1 MEQSASRTSE
11 SPEPGHDPGSP
22 SAEGLPT
29 TGATTE
35 ATADTAPEYPSRR
48 VVRRIMVGLILAML
62 TSMLTNSIIG
72 TALPTIMG
80 ELGGQDRLAWVATAA
95 LLTMTASTPVWGKL
109 SDIWGRK
116 LLFQI
121 ALGIFIVA
129 SLAAGFAQDINWLIA
144 ARALQGLGVG
154 GLATLP
160 NIILG
165 DVVSP
170 RERGRYSGL
179 IGMVFGVSTVLGP
192 LVGGFL
198 VDSPLGWRW
207 CFLITVPLA
216 VVAFCVIQLMF
227 RMPFTPRRK
236 PSVDWLGA
244 GLIFSAAST
253 VIVLLSLGGTE
264 IPWNSPIAYG
274 MGAGAVLLT
283 VSAILIERRAK
294 EPIIPTRLFRDRTFV
309 LASAGSVSVGMMMF
323 GLIIY
328 MPQYLQMVHG
338 MSPTVSGLM
347 TLPLVGSFLLTSIGS
362 GFAISGTGRWKAYP
376 VVGMVLCVLGFTVL
390 SLAQVDPGLTTVI
403 AGQMLVGLGFGLNM
417 QILLLATQSA
427 LPVRD
432 MASGTAS
439 VTFFRN
445 LGGAMGVAAF
455 GAVMVSRL
463 NAELDAA
470 AARAQ
475 EAVAADALNGTESGA
490 EELSIGLEEA
500 AESAQG
506 SPELVHSL
514 PEPVREVVVGAFDHA
529 MQGVF
534 VAGIPIAAAGL
545 IAVSFMKGVPLR
557 GGDTKSPPAADQ
569 RDEAAGEAAK
579 AAKARRSP
587 GAGRKRKGRKA
598 RRGWS
603 AKPGSTAQR

>member
-1 MEQSASRTSE
+1 MEQSLRGKSASR
-11 SPEPGHDPGSP
+11 EPVANVRPPTDR
-22 SAEGLPT
+22 PT
-29 TGATTE
+29 TPATE
-35 ATADTAPEYPSRR
+35 PVPDYPPRP
-48 VVRRIMVGLILAML
+48 VVRRIMVGLVLAML

-109 SDIWGRK
+109 SDLWGRK
-116 LLFQI
+116 LLFQV

-216 VVAFCVIQLMF
+216 VVAFTVIQFMF
-227 RMPFTPRRK
+227 RMPFAPRRK
-236 PSVDWLGA
+236 APVDWWGA
-244 GLIFSAAST
+244 SLIFSAAST
-253 VIVLLSLGGTE
+253 VIVLLSLGGTQ
-264 IPWNSPIAYG
+264 IPWNSPAAYAMGIAS
-274 MGAGAVLLT
+274 VLLT
-283 VSAILIERRAK
+283 VLAVVVERRAA

-309 LASAGSVSVGMMMF
+309 LASAGSVTVGMMMF

-347 TLPLVGSFLLTSIGS
+347 TLPLVGSFLVTSIGS
-362 GFAISGTGRWKAYP
+362 GYAISGSGRWKVYP
-376 VVGMVLCVLGFTVL
+376 VVGMVLCVIGFTVL
-390 SLAQVDPGLTTVI
+390 SMAQIDPGLTTVI
-403 AGQMLVGLGFGLNM
+403 VGQILVGLGFGLNM
-417 QILLLATQSA
+417 QILLLATQSS
-427 LPVRD
+427 LPLRD

-455 GAVMVSRL
+455 GAVMVGRL
-463 NAELDAA
+463 NTELAA
-470 AARAQ
+470 ASTAAR
-475 EAVAADALNGTESGA
+475 EALATDTATGVDTGA
-490 EELSIGLEEA
+490 EELSIGLEQA

-514 PEPVREVVVGAFDHA
+514 PGPVRDVVVGAFDHA
-529 MQGVF
+529 MLGVF
-534 VAGIPIAAAGL
+534 VAGIPIAVIGL
-545 IAVSFMKGVPLR
+545 VAVSFMKGVPLR
-557 GGDTKSPPAADQ
+557 GGGPA
-569 RDEAAGEAAK
+569 RDDD
-579 AAKARRSP
+579 
-587 GAGRKRKGRKA
+587 
-598 RRGWS
+598 
-603 AKPGSTAQR
+603 

>member
-1 MEQSASRTSE
+1 VEQSLRGGAGAGDTPPGVEPRAVARTRTRDDPLTETPLTDAPPGDVPAGDAPGEASAADV
-11 SPEPGHDPGSP
+11 PAA
-22 SAEGLPT
+22 SA
-29 TGATTE
+29 
-35 ATADTAPEYPSRR
+35 ADEAPELPSRR
-48 VVRRIMVGLILAML
+48 VVRRIMVGLVLAML
-62 TSMLTNSIIG
+62 TSMLTNSIVG

-116 LLFQI
+116 LLFQL

-129 SLAAGFAQDINWLIA
+129 SVAAGLAQDINWLIA

-165 DVVSP
+165 DVVPP

-216 VVAFCVIQLMF
+216 LFAFVVIQFMF
-227 RMPFTPRRK
+227 TMPFVPRRDA
-236 PSVDWLGA
+236 PVDWLGA

-253 VIVLLSLGGTE
+253 VIVLLSLGGTQF
-264 IPWNSPIAYG
+264 PWNSPLSYAL
-274 MGAGAVLLT
+274 GAAAV
-283 VSAILIERRAK
+283 VVERRAR
-294 EPIIPTRLFRDRTFV
+294 EPIIPARLFGDRTFV
-309 LASAGSVSVGMMMF
+309 LSSLGSACVGMMMF

-338 MSPTVSGLM
+338 MTPTVSGLM
-347 TLPLVGSFLLTSIGS
+347 TLPLVASFLLTSIGS
-362 GFAISGTGRWKAYP
+362 GYAVGGSGRWKAYP
-376 VVGMVLCVLGFTVL
+376 VAGMALCLFGFTAL
-390 SLAQVDPGLTTVI
+390 SLAYLDTGLTTVI
-403 AGQMLVGLGFGLNM
+403 AGQMMVGLGLGLCM

-427 LPVRD
+427 LPLSD
-432 MASGTAS
+432 MATGTAS
-439 VTFFRN
+439 VVFFRN
-445 LGGAMGVAAF
+445 LGGATGVAAF
-455 GAVMVSRL
+455 GAVMVGRL
-463 NAELDAA
+463 NGELARASAD
-470 AARAQ
+470 ARAQ
-475 EAVAADALNGTESGA
+475 VAADAAAGTDSGA
-490 EELSIGLEEA
+490 RELSVGLSEA
-500 AESAQG
+500 AEAAQG

-514 PEPVREVVVGAFDHA
+514 PDPVRDVVVGAFDHA

-534 VAGIPIAAAGL
+534 LAGIPIAVIGL
-545 IAVSFMKGVPLR
+545 VTVVFMRGVPLS
-557 GGDTKSPPAADQ
+557 GGS
-569 RDEAAGEAAK
+569 AAK
-579 AAKARRSP
+579 R
-587 GAGRKRKGRKA
+587 
-598 RRGWS
+598 
-603 AKPGSTAQR
+603 

>member
-1 MEQSASRTSE
+1 MRGGAGTGDTPPGVEPRAVARTRTSDDPPTE
-11 SPEPGHDPGSP
+11 TTLTEAPNGSAPAGDAPEASSAAGSP
-22 SAEGLPT
+22 AGSA
-29 TGATTE
+29 
-35 ATADTAPEYPSRR
+35 ADGAPELPPRR
-48 VVRRIMVGLILAML
+48 VVRRIMVGLVLAML
-62 TSMLTNSIIG
+62 TSMLTNSIVG

-109 SDIWGRK
+109 SDVWGRK
-116 LLFQI
+116 LLFQL

-129 SLAAGFAQDINWLIA
+129 SVAAGLAQDINWLIA

-165 DVVSP
+165 DVVPP

-216 VVAFCVIQLMF
+216 LFAFVVIQFMF
-227 RMPFTPRRK
+227 TMPFVPRRDA
-236 PSVDWLGA
+236 PVDWLGA

-253 VIVLLSLGGTE
+253 VIVLLSLGGTQF
-264 IPWNSPIAYG
+264 PWNSPLSYAL
-274 MGAGAVLLT
+274 GAGALLLT
-283 VSAILIERRAK
+283 AAAVVVERRAR
-294 EPIIPTRLFRDRTFV
+294 EPIIPARLFGDRTFV
-309 LASAGSVSVGMMMF
+309 LSSLGSACVGMMMF

-338 MSPTVSGLM
+338 MTPTVSGLM
-347 TLPLVGSFLLTSIGS
+347 TLPLVASFLLTSIGS
-362 GFAISGTGRWKAYP
+362 GYAVGGSGRWKAYP
-376 VVGMVLCVLGFTVL
+376 VTGMALCLFGFAAL
-390 SLAQVDPGLTTVI
+390 SLAYLDTGLTTVV
-403 AGQMLVGLGFGLNM
+403 AGQAMVGLGLGLCM

-427 LPVRD
+427 LPLAD
-432 MASGTAS
+432 MATGTAS
-439 VTFFRN
+439 VVFFRN
-445 LGGAMGVAAF
+445 LGGATGVAAF
-455 GAVMVSRL
+455 GAVMVGRL
-463 NAELDAA
+463 NGELAQASAD
-470 AARAQ
+470 ARAQ
-475 EAVAADALNGTESGA
+475 VAADAAAGTDSGA
-490 EELSIGLEEA
+490 RELSVGLSEA
-500 AESAQG
+500 AEAAQG

-534 VAGIPIAAAGL
+534 LAGIPIAVIGL
-545 IAVSFMKGVPLR
+545 VTVVFMRGVPLS
-557 GGDTKSPPAADQ
+557 GGS
-569 RDEAAGEAAK
+569 AAK
-579 AAKARRSP
+579 R
-587 GAGRKRKGRKA
+587 
-598 RRGWS
+598 
-603 AKPGSTAQR
+603 

>member
-1 MEQSASRTSE
+1 MEQSLRGKSKPKGPAPGTRTPAVDDLATNPPST
-11 SPEPGHDPGSP
+11 PE
-22 SAEGLPT
+22 T
-29 TGATTE
+29 TS
-35 ATADTAPEYPSRR
+35 YPSRK
-48 VVRRIMVGLILAML
+48 VVRRIMVGLVLAML

-121 ALGIFIVA
+121 ALGVFIVA
-129 SLAAGFAQDINWLIA
+129 SLAAGFAQNINWLIA

-216 VVAFCVIQLMF
+216 VVAFAVIQFMF

-236 PSVDWLGA
+236 APVDWLGA
-244 GLIFSAAST
+244 ALIFSAAST
-253 VIVLLSLGGTE
+253 AIVLLSLGGTQ
-264 IPWNSPIAYG
+264 IPWNSPAAYA
-274 MGAGAVLLT
+274 MGIGTVLLT
-283 VSAILIERRAK
+283 VAAILVERRAA
-294 EPIIPTRLFRDRTFV
+294 EPIIPTRLFRNRTFV
-309 LASAGSVSVGMMMF
+309 LASAGSVTVGMMMF

-347 TLPLVGSFLLTSIGS
+347 TLPLVGCFLVTSIGS
-362 GFAISGTGRWKAYP
+362 GFAISGSGRWKAYP

-390 SLAQVDPGLTTVI
+390 TMAQYDPGLTTVVV
-403 AGQMLVGLGFGLNM
+403 GQMLVGLGFGLNM
-417 QILLLATQSA
+417 QILLLATQSS
-427 LPVRD
+427 LPVED

-455 GAVMVSRL
+455 GAVMVGRL
-463 NAELDAA
+463 NNALADAMT
-470 AARAQ
+470 AARAEL
-475 EAVAADALNGTESGA
+475 EADVAAGTDSGA
-490 EELSIGLEEA
+490 DELTVGLEQA

-514 PEPVREVVVGAFDHA
+514 PDPIREVVVHAFDHA

-534 VAGIPIAAAGL
+534 VAGVPIAACGL
-545 IAVSFMKGVPLR
+545 IAVTFMKGVPLR
-557 GGDTKSPPAADQ
+557 GGGPARA
-569 RDEAAGEAAK
+569 EK
-579 AAKARRSP
+579 
-587 GAGRKRKGRKA
+587 
-598 RRGWS
+598 
-603 AKPGSTAQR
+603 

>member
-1 MEQSASRTSE
+1 MKQSVRGTSTARNS
-11 SPEPGHDPGSP
+11 SPGAGSP
-22 SAEGLPT
+22 AVEDHPTPAAPAEP
-29 TGATTE
+29 
-35 ATADTAPEYPSRR
+35 APEYPSRR
-48 VVRRIMVGLILAML
+48 VVRRIMVGLVLAML

-121 ALGIFIVA
+121 ALAIFIVA

-170 RERGRYSGL
+170 RQRGR
-179 IGMVFGVSTVLGP
+179 FGVSTVLGP

-216 VVAFCVIQLMF
+216 VVAFCVIQFMF
-227 RMPFTPRRK
+227 KMPFTPRHK

-253 VIVLLSLGGTE
+253 VIVLLSLGGTQ
-264 IPWNSPIAYG
+264 IPWNSPAAYA
-274 MGAGAVLLT
+274 MGAASVLLT
-283 VSAILIERRAK
+283 VAAVLVERRAK

-309 LASAGSVSVGMMMF
+309 LASAGSVTVGMMMF

-328 MPQYLQMVHG
+328 MPQYLQFVHG

-347 TLPLVGSFLLTSIGS
+347 TLPLVASFLVTSIGS
-362 GFAISGTGRWKAYP
+362 GFAISGSGRWKSYP
-376 VVGMVLCVLGFTVL
+376 VVGMVLCVVGFTVL

-403 AGQMLVGLGFGLNM
+403 VGQMLVGLGFGLNM

-427 LPVRD
+427 LPVKD
-432 MASGTAS
+432 MAAGTAS

-445 LGGAMGVAAF
+445 LGGAMGVSAF

-463 NAELDAA
+463 NAEIAA
-470 AARAQ
+470 AATAAQ
-475 EAVAADALNGTESGA
+475 QALTAQTTAGPDGTGSGA
-490 EELSIGLEEA
+490 EELSVGLEKA

-506 SPELVHSL
+506 SPELVRSL

-534 VAGIPIAAAGL
+534 VAGIPIAVLGL
-545 IAVSFMKGVPLR
+545 VAVSFMKGVPLR
-557 GGDTKSPPAADQ
+557 GGGPGKKNAKAE
-569 RDEAAGEAAK
+569 RAAGPEGSEAPAE
-579 AAKARRSP
+579 
-587 GAGRKRKGRKA
+587 
-598 RRGWS
+598 
-603 AKPGSTAQR
+603 PGSGSAAQR

>member
-1 MEQSASRTSE
+1 MEQSLRGKSKPKGSAPGTRTPAVDDLATNPPST
-11 SPEPGHDPGSP
+11 PE
-22 SAEGLPT
+22 T
-29 TGATTE
+29 TS
-35 ATADTAPEYPSRR
+35 YPSRK
-48 VVRRIMVGLILAML
+48 VVRRIMVGLVLAML

-121 ALGIFIVA
+121 ALGVFIVA
-129 SLAAGFAQDINWLIA
+129 SLAAGFAQNINWLIA

-216 VVAFCVIQLMF
+216 VVAFAVIQFMF

-236 PSVDWLGA
+236 APVDWLGA
-244 GLIFSAAST
+244 ALIFSAAST
-253 VIVLLSLGGTE
+253 AIVLLSLGGTQ
-264 IPWNSPIAYG
+264 IPWNSPAAYA
-274 MGAGAVLLT
+274 MGIGTVLLT
-283 VSAILIERRAK
+283 VAAILVERRAA
-294 EPIIPTRLFRDRTFV
+294 EPIIPTRLFRNRTFV
-309 LASAGSVSVGMMMF
+309 LASAGSVTVGMMMF

-347 TLPLVGSFLLTSIGS
+347 TLPLVGCFLVTSIGS
-362 GFAISGTGRWKAYP
+362 GFAISGSGRWKAYP

-390 SLAQVDPGLTTVI
+390 TMAQYDPGLTTVVV
-403 AGQMLVGLGFGLNM
+403 GQMLVGLGFGLNM
-417 QILLLATQSA
+417 QILLLATQSS
-427 LPVRD
+427 LPVED

-455 GAVMVSRL
+455 GAVMVGRL
-463 NAELDAA
+463 NNALADAMT
-470 AARAQ
+470 AARAEL
-475 EAVAADALNGTESGA
+475 EADVAAGTDSGA
-490 EELSIGLEEA
+490 DELTVGLEQA

-514 PEPVREVVVGAFDHA
+514 PDPIREVVVHAFDHA

-534 VAGIPIAAAGL
+534 VAGVPIAACGL
-545 IAVSFMKGVPLR
+545 IAVTFMKGVPLR
-557 GGDTKSPPAADQ
+557 GGGPARA
-569 RDEAAGEAAK
+569 EK
-579 AAKARRSP
+579 
-587 GAGRKRKGRKA
+587 
-598 RRGWS
+598 
-603 AKPGSTAQR
+603 

>member
-1 MEQSASRTSE
+1 MEQSLRGKSE
-11 SPEPGHDPGSP
+11 TREPVPKTKP
-22 SAEGLPT
+22 SADPAATPT
-29 TGATTE
+29 TGPTP
-35 ATADTAPEYPSRR
+35 DYPPRP
-48 VVRRIMVGLILAML
+48 VVRRIMVGLVLAML

-109 SDIWGRK
+109 SDLWGRK

-121 ALGIFIVA
+121 ALGVFIVA

-216 VVAFCVIQLMF
+216 VVAFIVVQFMF
-227 RMPFTPRRK
+227 RMPFAPRRK
-236 PSVDWLGA
+236 APVDWLGA
-244 GLIFSAAST
+244 SLIFSAAST
-253 VIVLLSLGGTE
+253 MIVLLSLGGTQ
-264 IPWNSPIAYG
+264 IPWNSPIAYV
-274 MGAGAVLLT
+274 MGVGAVLLIVT
-283 VSAILIERRAK
+283 AILVERRAT

-309 LASAGSVSVGMMMF
+309 LASAGSVTVGMMMF

-328 MPQYLQMVHG
+328 MPQYLQFVHG

-347 TLPLVGSFLLTSIGS
+347 TLPLVGSFLTTSIGS
-362 GFAISGTGRWKAYP
+362 GYAISGTGRWKAYP
-376 VVGMVLCVLGFTVL
+376 VVGMALCVLGFTML
-390 SLAQVDPGLTTVI
+390 SLAQVDPGLTTIVV
-403 AGQMLVGLGFGLNM
+403 GQMLVGLGFGLNM

-427 LPVRD
+427 LPLRD
-432 MASGTAS
+432 MASGTAT

-455 GAVMVSRL
+455 GAVMAGRL
-463 NAELDAA
+463 NSELAIA
-470 AARAQ
+470 SIAAREAMDTDRAQ
-475 EAVAADALNGTESGA
+475 GVDSGA
-490 EELSIGLEEA
+490 EELSIGLEQA

-514 PEPVREVVVGAFDHA
+514 PEPVREVIVGAFDHA

-534 VAGIPIAAAGL
+534 VAGIPIAVLGL
-545 IAVSFMKGVPLR
+545 ISVSFMKGVPLR
-557 GGDTKSPPAADQ
+557 GGGPK
-569 RDEAAGEAAK
+569 
-579 AAKARRSP
+579 RRE
-587 GAGRKRKGRKA
+587 R
-598 RRGWS
+598 
-603 AKPGSTAQR
+603 

>member
-1 MEQSASRTSE
+1 MKQSVRGTSTARGSSPGAASPAVGDHPAPAT
-11 SPEPGHDPGSP
+11 PADP
-22 SAEGLPT
+22 
-29 TGATTE
+29 
-35 ATADTAPEYPSRR
+35 APEYPSRR
-48 VVRRIMVGLILAML
+48 IVRRIVVGLVLAML

-121 ALGIFIVA
+121 ALAIFIVA
-129 SLAAGFAQDINWLIA
+129 SLAAGFAQDIHWLIA

-170 RERGRYSGL
+170 RQRGRYSGL

-216 VVAFCVIQLMF
+216 VVAFCVIQFMF
-227 RMPFTPRRK
+227 KMPFTPRHK

-253 VIVLLSLGGTE
+253 VIVLLSLGGTQ
-264 IPWNSPIAYG
+264 IPWNSPAAYA
-274 MGAGAVLLT
+274 MGAASVLLT
-283 VSAILIERRAK
+283 VAAVLVERRAK

-309 LASAGSVSVGMMMF
+309 LASAGSVTVGMMMF

-347 TLPLVGSFLLTSIGS
+347 TLPLVASFLLTSIGS

-376 VVGMVLCVLGFTVL
+376 VVGMVLCVVGFTVL
-390 SLAQVDPGLTTVI
+390 SLAHADPGLTAVV
-403 AGQMLVGLGFGLNM
+403 AGQVLVGLGFGLNM
-417 QILLLATQSA
+417 QILLLATQSS
-427 LPVRD
+427 LPARD
-432 MASGTAS
+432 MAAGTAS

-463 NAELDAA
+463 NAEIAA
-470 AARAQ
+470 AAAAAQ
-475 EAVAADALNGTESGA
+475 EALAARAPSGPDGADPGA
-490 EELSIGLEEA
+490 EELSTGLAEA

-534 VAGIPIAAAGL
+534 VAGIPIAVLGL
-545 IAVSFMKGVPLR
+545 VAVSFMKGVPLR
-557 GGDTKSPPAADQ
+557 GGPGKKNEESDRAEGPAGTA
-569 RDEAAGEAAK
+569 
-579 AAKARRSP
+579 
-587 GAGRKRKGRKA
+587 
-598 RRGWS
+598 
-603 AKPGSTAQR
+603 AQR

>member
-1 MEQSASRTSE
+1 MEQSVRGTSTERDPSPGPGSDPSASR
-11 SPEPGHDPGSP
+11 PAQDPP
-22 SAEGLPT
+22 PAAVPV
-29 TGATTE
+29 E
-35 ATADTAPEYPSRR
+35 AAPEYPPRP
-48 VVRRIMVGLILAML
+48 VVRRIMVGLVLAML

-129 SLAAGFAQDINWLIA
+129 SLAAGFAQDINWLIT

-216 VVAFCVIQLMF
+216 VVAFGVIQFMF
-227 RMPFTPRRK
+227 RMPFVPRHK
-236 PSVDWLGA
+236 PTVDWLGA

-253 VIVLLSLGGTE
+253 VIVLLSLGGTQ
-264 IPWNSPIAYG
+264 IPWNSPAVYA
-274 MGAGAVLLT
+274 MGAASVLLT
-283 VSAILIERRAK
+283 VTAVLVERRAK

-309 LASAGSVSVGMMMF
+309 LASAGSVTVGMMMF

-347 TLPLVGSFLLTSIGS
+347 TLPLVASFLLTSIGS
-362 GFAISGTGRWKAYP
+362 GFAISGTGRWKAYT
-376 VVGMVLCVLGFTVL
+376 VVGMVLCVIGFTVL
-390 SLAQVDPGLTTVI
+390 SMTRVDPGLTTVVV
-403 AGQMLVGLGFGLNM
+403 GQMLVGLGFGLNM
-417 QILLLATQSA
+417 QILLLATQSS

-463 NAELDAA
+463 NAELASAA
-470 AARAQ
+470 AAAQ
-475 EAVAADALNGTESGA
+475 EAVALDTENGTDSGA
-490 EELSIGLEEA
+490 EALSIGLEEA
-500 AESAQG
+500 AQSAQG

-514 PEPVREVVVGAFDHA
+514 PGPVREVVVGAFDHA

-534 VAGIPIAAAGL
+534 VAGVPIAVLGL
-545 IAVSFMKGVPLR
+545 VAVSFMKGVPLR
-557 GGDTKSPPAADQ
+557 GGGPK
-569 RDEAAGEAAK
+569 K
-579 AAKARRSP
+579 
-587 GAGRKRKGRKA
+587 GAGAA
-598 RRGWS
+598 RPGTAAENGS
-603 AKPGSTAQR
+603 AAHR

>member
-1 MEQSASRTSE
+1 
-11 SPEPGHDPGSP
+11 
-22 SAEGLPT
+22 
-29 TGATTE
+29 
-35 ATADTAPEYPSRR
+35 
-48 VVRRIMVGLILAML
+48 MVGLVLAML

-121 ALGIFIVA
+121 ALAIFIVA

-170 RERGRYSGL
+170 RQRGRYSGL

-216 VVAFCVIQLMF
+216 VVAFCVIQFMF
-227 RMPFTPRRK
+227 KMPFTPRHE

-253 VIVLLSLGGTE
+253 VIVLLSLGGTQ
-264 IPWNSPIAYG
+264 IPWNSPAAYA
-274 MGAGAVLLT
+274 MGSASVLLT
-283 VSAILIERRAK
+283 VAAVRVERRAK

-309 LASAGSVSVGMMMF
+309 LASAGSVTVGMMMF

-328 MPQYLQMVHG
+328 MPQYLQFVHS
-338 MSPTVSGLM
+338 MSPTISGLM
-347 TLPLVGSFLLTSIGS
+347 TLPLVASFLVTSIGS
-362 GFAISGTGRWKAYP
+362 GFAISGSGRWKAYP
-376 VVGMVLCVLGFTVL
+376 VIGMVLCVVGFTVL
-390 SLAQVDPGLTTVI
+390 SLAQVDPGLTTVVV
-403 AGQMLVGLGFGLNM
+403 GQVLVGLGFGLNM

-427 LPVRD
+427 LPVKD
-432 MASGTAS
+432 MAAGTAS

-463 NAELDAA
+463 NAEIAA
-470 AARAQ
+470 AAAAAQ
-475 EAVAADALNGTESGA
+475 EALTAQATAGPDGADPGA
-490 EELSIGLEEA
+490 EELSVGLEKA

-506 SPELVHSL
+506 SPELVRSL

-534 VAGIPIAAAGL
+534 VAGIPIAVLGL
-545 IAVSFMKGVPLR
+545 VAVSFMKGVPLR
-557 GGDTKSPPAADQ
+557 GGGPGKKN
-569 RDEAAGEAAK
+569 AK
-579 AAKARRSP
+579 AERAEGPAGTEASAES
-587 GAGRKRKGRKA
+587 GAA
-598 RRGWS
+598 
-603 AKPGSTAQR
+603 AQR

>member
-1 MEQSASRTSE
+1 MEQSLRGGAGTGDTPPGVEPRAVARTRTSD
-11 SPEPGHDPGSP
+11 DP
-22 SAEGLPT
+22 PT
-29 TGATTE
+29 ETTLTE
-35 ATADTAPEYPSRR
+35 APNGSAPAGDAPEASSAADAPAGSAADEAPELPSRR
-48 VVRRIMVGLILAML
+48 VVRRIMVGLVLAML
-62 TSMLTNSIIG
+62 TSMLTNSIVG

-109 SDIWGRK
+109 SDVWGRK
-116 LLFQI
+116 LLFQL

-129 SLAAGFAQDINWLIA
+129 SVAAGLAQDINWLIA

-165 DVVSP
+165 DVVPP

-216 VVAFCVIQLMF
+216 LFAFVVIQFMF
-227 RMPFTPRRK
+227 TMPFVPRRDA
-236 PSVDWLGA
+236 PVDWLGA

-253 VIVLLSLGGTE
+253 VIVLLSLGGTQF
-264 IPWNSPIAYG
+264 PWNSPLSYAL
-274 MGAGAVLLT
+274 GAGALLLT
-283 VSAILIERRAK
+283 AAAVVVERRAR
-294 EPIIPTRLFRDRTFV
+294 EPIIPARLFGDRTFV
-309 LASAGSVSVGMMMF
+309 LSSLGSACVGMMMF

-338 MSPTVSGLM
+338 MTPTVSGLM
-347 TLPLVGSFLLTSIGS
+347 TLPLVASFLLTSIGS
-362 GFAISGTGRWKAYP
+362 GYAVGGSGRWKAYP
-376 VVGMVLCVLGFTVL
+376 VTGMALCLFGFAAL
-390 SLAQVDPGLTTVI
+390 SLAYLDTGLTTVV
-403 AGQMLVGLGFGLNM
+403 AGQAMVGLGLGLCM

-427 LPVRD
+427 LPLAD
-432 MASGTAS
+432 MATGTAS
-439 VTFFRN
+439 VVFFRN
-445 LGGAMGVAAF
+445 LGGATGVAAF
-455 GAVMVSRL
+455 GAVMVGRL
-463 NAELDAA
+463 NGELAQASAD
-470 AARAQ
+470 ARAQ
-475 EAVAADALNGTESGA
+475 VAADAAAGTDSGA
-490 EELSIGLEEA
+490 RELSVGLSEA
-500 AESAQG
+500 AEAAQG

-534 VAGIPIAAAGL
+534 LAGIPIAVIGL
-545 IAVSFMKGVPLR
+545 VTVVFMRGVPLS
-557 GGDTKSPPAADQ
+557 GGS
-569 RDEAAGEAAK
+569 AAK
-579 AAKARRSP
+579 R
-587 GAGRKRKGRKA
+587 
-598 RRGWS
+598 
-603 AKPGSTAQR
+603 

>member
-1 MEQSASRTSE
+1 MKQSVHGTSTARSC
-11 SPEPGHDPGSP
+11 SPGPGSP
-22 SAEGLPT
+22 AVEDRPAPAEP
-29 TGATTE
+29 
-35 ATADTAPEYPSRR
+35 APEYPSRR
-48 VVRRIMVGLILAML
+48 VVRRIMVGLVLAML

-121 ALGIFIVA
+121 ALAIFIVA

-170 RERGRYSGL
+170 RRRGRYSGL

-216 VVAFCVIQLMF
+216 VVAFCVIQFMF
-227 RMPFTPRRK
+227 KMPFTPRHK

-253 VIVLLSLGGTE
+253 VIVLLSLGGTQV
-264 IPWNSPIAYG
+264 PWNSPAAYA
-274 MGAGAVLLT
+274 MGAASVLLT
-283 VSAILIERRAK
+283 VAAVLVERRAK

-309 LASAGSVSVGMMMF
+309 LASAGSVAVGMTMF

-328 MPQYLQMVHG
+328 MPQYLQFVHS

-347 TLPLVGSFLLTSIGS
+347 TLPLVASFLVTSIGS
-362 GFAISGTGRWKAYP
+362 GFAISGSGRWKAYP
-376 VVGMVLCVLGFTVL
+376 VIGMLLCVVGFTVL

-403 AGQMLVGLGFGLNM
+403 VGQVLVGLGFGLNM

-432 MASGTAS
+432 MAAGTAS

-463 NAELDAA
+463 NAEITAAAVAAQEDLAA
-470 AARAQ
+470 AAPAGPDG
-475 EAVAADALNGTESGA
+475 ADAGA
-490 EELSIGLEEA
+490 EELSIGLQEA

-506 SPELVHSL
+506 SPELVHAL
-514 PEPVREVVVGAFDHA
+514 PGPVREVVVGAFDHA

-534 VAGIPIAAAGL
+534 VAGIPIAVLGL
-545 IAVSFMKGVPLR
+545 VAVSFMRGVPLR
-557 GGDTKSPPAADQ
+557 GGPGKKSAQAE
-569 RDEAAGEAAK
+569 RTGEAAGPAG
-579 AAKARRSP
+579 S
-587 GAGRKRKGRKA
+587 GAG
-598 RRGWS
+598 S
-603 AKPGSTAQR
+603 GSQR

>member
-1 MEQSASRTSE
+1 MEQSPRAMSKTREPVPKAKTPEDPAAAPTSGPV
-11 SPEPGHDPGSP
+11 PETPD
-22 SAEGLPT
+22 
-29 TGATTE
+29 
-35 ATADTAPEYPSRR
+35 YPPRP
-48 VVRRIMVGLILAML
+48 VVRRIMVGLVLAML

-109 SDIWGRK
+109 SDLWGRK

-121 ALGIFIVA
+121 ALGVFIVA

-216 VVAFCVIQLMF
+216 VVAFTVVQFMF
-227 RMPFTPRRK
+227 RMPFAPRREA
-236 PSVDWLGA
+236 PVDRLGA
-244 GLIFSAAST
+244 ALIFCAAST
-253 VIVLLSLGGTE
+253 VIVLLSLGGTQF
-264 IPWNSPIAYG
+264 PWNSPTAYV

-283 VSAILIERRAK
+283 LTAVLVERRAA

-309 LASAGSVSVGMMMF
+309 LASAGSVTVGMMMF

-347 TLPLVGSFLLTSIGS
+347 TLPLVGSFLTTSIGS
-362 GFAISGTGRWKAYP
+362 GYAISGTGRWKVYP
-376 VVGMVLCVLGFTVL
+376 VVGMVLCVIGFTVL
-390 SLAQVDPGLTTVI
+390 SLAQVDPGLTTIVV
-403 AGQMLVGLGFGLNM
+403 GQMCVGLGFGLNM

-427 LPVRD
+427 LPLRD

-455 GAVMVSRL
+455 GAVMVGRL
-463 NAELDAA
+463 NGELAA
-470 AARAQ
+470 AATAAR
-475 EAVAADALNGTESGA
+475 EAMVADRIEDVDSGA
-490 EELSIGLEEA
+490 EELSIGLEQA

-514 PEPVREVVVGAFDHA
+514 PEPVREVIVGAFDHA

-534 VAGIPIAAAGL
+534 VAGIPIAVIGL
-545 IAVSFMKGVPLR
+545 VAVSFMKGVPLR
-557 GGDTKSPPAADQ
+557 GGGQ
-569 RDEAAGEAAK
+569 E
-579 AAKARRSP
+579 RRQ
-587 GAGRKRKGRKA
+587 G
-598 RRGWS
+598 
-603 AKPGSTAQR
+603 

>member
-1 MEQSASRTSE
+1 MEQSLRGGAGTGDTPPGVEPRAVARTRTSDDPPTE
-11 SPEPGHDPGSP
+11 TTLTEAPNGSAPAGDAPEASSAAGSP
-22 SAEGLPT
+22 AGSA
-29 TGATTE
+29 
-35 ATADTAPEYPSRR
+35 ADGAPELPPRR
-48 VVRRIMVGLILAML
+48 VVRRIMVGLVLAML
-62 TSMLTNSIIG
+62 TSMLTNSIVG

-109 SDIWGRK
+109 SDVWGRK
-116 LLFQI
+116 LLFQL

-129 SLAAGFAQDINWLIA
+129 SVAAGLAQDINWLIA

-165 DVVSP
+165 DVVPP

-216 VVAFCVIQLMF
+216 LFAFVVIQFMF
-227 RMPFTPRRK
+227 TMPFVPRRDA
-236 PSVDWLGA
+236 PVDWLGA

-253 VIVLLSLGGTE
+253 VIVLLSLGGTQF
-264 IPWNSPIAYG
+264 PWNSPLSYAL
-274 MGAGAVLLT
+274 GAGALLLT
-283 VSAILIERRAK
+283 AAAVVVERRAR
-294 EPIIPTRLFRDRTFV
+294 EPIIPARLFGDRTFV
-309 LASAGSVSVGMMMF
+309 LSSLGSACVGMMMF

-338 MSPTVSGLM
+338 MTPTVSGLM
-347 TLPLVGSFLLTSIGS
+347 TLPLVASFLLTSIGS
-362 GFAISGTGRWKAYP
+362 GYAVGGSGRWKAYP
-376 VVGMVLCVLGFTVL
+376 VTGMALCLFGFAAL
-390 SLAQVDPGLTTVI
+390 SLAYLDTGLTTVV
-403 AGQMLVGLGFGLNM
+403 AGQAMVGLGLGLCM

-427 LPVRD
+427 LPLAD
-432 MASGTAS
+432 MATGTAS
-439 VTFFRN
+439 VVFFRN
-445 LGGAMGVAAF
+445 LGGATGVAAF
-455 GAVMVSRL
+455 GAVMVGRL
-463 NAELDAA
+463 NGELAQASAD
-470 AARAQ
+470 ARAQ
-475 EAVAADALNGTESGA
+475 VAADAAAGTDSGA
-490 EELSIGLEEA
+490 RELSVGLSEA
-500 AESAQG
+500 AEAAQG

-534 VAGIPIAAAGL
+534 LAGIPIAVIGL
-545 IAVSFMKGVPLR
+545 VTVVFMRGVPLS
-557 GGDTKSPPAADQ
+557 GGS
-569 RDEAAGEAAK
+569 AAK
-579 AAKARRSP
+579 R
-587 GAGRKRKGRKA
+587 
-598 RRGWS
+598 
-603 AKPGSTAQR
+603 

>member
-1 MEQSASRTSE
+1 MEQSAQGTSTVRG
-11 SPEPGHDPGSP
+11 SSPGTAPQDLPAAPGPLPEP
-22 SAEGLPT
+22 
-29 TGATTE
+29 AT
-35 ATADTAPEYPSRR
+35 EYPPRQ
-48 VVRRIMVGLILAML
+48 VVRRIMVGLVLAML

-121 ALGIFIVA
+121 ALGVFIVA

-216 VVAFCVIQLMF
+216 VVAFGVIQFMF
-227 RMPFTPRRK
+227 RMPFTPRHR
-236 PSVDWLGA
+236 PTVDWLGA

-253 VIVLLSLGGTE
+253 VIVLLSLGGTQ
-264 IPWNSPIAYG
+264 IPWNSVPAYA
-274 MGAGAVLLT
+274 MGAASVLLT
-283 VSAILIERRAK
+283 VAAVLVERRAK

-309 LASAGSVSVGMMMF
+309 LASAGSVTVGMMMF

-328 MPQYLQMVHG
+328 MPQFLQMVHG

-362 GFAISGTGRWKAYP
+362 GFAISGTGRWKAYT
-376 VVGMVLCVLGFTVL
+376 VVGMALCVVGFTVL
-390 SLAQVDPGLTTVI
+390 SLNQFDTGLTTVVV
-403 AGQMLVGLGFGLNM
+403 GQMLVGLGFGLNM
-417 QILLLATQSA
+417 QILLLATQSS
-427 LPVRD
+427 LPVKD
-432 MASGTAS
+432 LASGTAS

-463 NAELDAA
+463 NAELASAA
-470 AARAQ
+470 TAAQ
-475 EAVAADALNGTESGA
+475 EALALDTANGTDSGA
-490 EELSIGLEEA
+490 LDLTVGLEQA

-514 PEPVREVVVGAFDHA
+514 PGPVRDVVVGAFDHA

-534 VAGIPIAAAGL
+534 VAGIPIAALGL
-545 IAVSFMKGVPLR
+545 LAVSFMKGVPLR
-557 GGDTKSPPAADQ
+557 GGGPKRA
-569 RDEAAGEAAK
+569 
-579 AAKARRSP
+579 ARRSEAAE
-587 GAGRKRKGRKA
+587 G
-598 RRGWS
+598 
-603 AKPGSTAQR
+603 

>member
-1 MEQSASRTSE
+1 MEQSLRGKSKPKGPAPGTRTPAVDDLTTNPPST
-11 SPEPGHDPGSP
+11 PE
-22 SAEGLPT
+22 T
-29 TGATTE
+29 TS
-35 ATADTAPEYPSRR
+35 YPSRK
-48 VVRRIMVGLILAML
+48 VVRRIMVGLVLAML

-121 ALGIFIVA
+121 ALGVFIVA
-129 SLAAGFAQDINWLIA
+129 SLAAGFAQNINWLIA

-216 VVAFCVIQLMF
+216 VVAFAVIQFMF

-236 PSVDWLGA
+236 APVDWLGA
-244 GLIFSAAST
+244 ALIFSAAST
-253 VIVLLSLGGTE
+253 AIVLLSLGGTQ
-264 IPWNSPIAYG
+264 IPWNSPAAYA
-274 MGAGAVLLT
+274 MGIGTVLLT
-283 VSAILIERRAK
+283 VAAILVERRAT
-294 EPIIPTRLFRDRTFV
+294 EPIIPTRLFRNRTFV
-309 LASAGSVSVGMMMF
+309 LASAGSVTVGMMMF

-347 TLPLVGSFLLTSIGS
+347 TLPLVGCFLVTSIGS
-362 GFAISGTGRWKAYP
+362 GFAISGSGRWKAYP

-390 SLAQVDPGLTTVI
+390 TMAQYDPGLTTVVV
-403 AGQMLVGLGFGLNM
+403 GQMLVGLGFGLNM
-417 QILLLATQSA
+417 QILLLATQSS
-427 LPVRD
+427 LPVED

-455 GAVMVSRL
+455 GAVMVGRL
-463 NAELDAA
+463 NNALADAMT
-470 AARAQ
+470 AARAEL
-475 EAVAADALNGTESGA
+475 EADVAAGTDSGA
-490 EELSIGLEEA
+490 DELTVGLEQA

-514 PEPVREVVVGAFDHA
+514 PDPIREVVVHAFDHA

-534 VAGIPIAAAGL
+534 VAGVPIAACGL
-545 IAVSFMKGVPLR
+545 IAVTFMKGVPLR
-557 GGDTKSPPAADQ
+557 GGGPARA
-569 RDEAAGEAAK
+569 EK
-579 AAKARRSP
+579 
-587 GAGRKRKGRKA
+587 
-598 RRGWS
+598 
-603 AKPGSTAQR
+603 

>member
-1 MEQSASRTSE
+1 MEQSLRGRSGSGEPVTDTRSTAVEEPPAPPQVE
-11 SPEPGHDPGSP
+11 S
-22 SAEGLPT
+22 T
-29 TGATTE
+29 
-35 ATADTAPEYPSRR
+35 PEYPAPK
-48 VVRRIMVGLILAML
+48 VVRRIMVGLLLAML

-80 ELGGQDRLAWVATAA
+80 ELGGQDRLAWVATAP

-116 LLFQI
+116 PLFQT
-121 ALGIFIVA
+121 ALGVFIVA
-129 SLAAGFAQDINWLIA
+129 SLAAGFAQDINWLIT

-216 VVAFCVIQLMF
+216 VVAFVVIQLML
-227 RMPFTPRRK
+227 RLPFTPRRK
-236 PSVDWLGA
+236 APVDWLGA
-244 GLIFSAAST
+244 ALIFSAAST
-253 VIVLLSLGGTE
+253 VIVLLSLGGTH
-264 IPWNSPIAYG
+264 IPWDSPTSYV
-274 MGAGAVLLT
+274 MGTASVLLI
-283 VSAILIERRAK
+283 VMAIMVERRAV
-294 EPIIPTRLFRDRTFV
+294 EPIIPTSLFRDRTFV
-309 LASAGSVSVGMMMF
+309 LASAGSVTVGMMMF

-338 MSPTVSGLM
+338 MSPTVSGMM
-347 TLPLVGSFLLTSIGS
+347 TLPLVGCFLTTSIGS
-362 GFAISGTGRWKAYP
+362 GYAISGTGRWKAYP
-376 VVGMVLCVLGFTVL
+376 VVGMVLCVLGFTLL
-390 SLAQVDPGLTTVI
+390 SLAQMDPGLTTVVI
-403 AGQMLVGLGFGLNM
+403 GQMFVGLGFGLNM
-417 QILLLATQSA
+417 QILILATQSA
-427 LPVRD
+427 LPREN

-463 NAELDAA
+463 NNELATAASAAEAA
-470 AARAQ
+470 LAKD
-475 EAVAADALNGTESGA
+475 VESGVDSGA
-490 EELSIGLEEA
+490 HELALGLEQA

-534 VAGIPIAAAGL
+534 VAGVPLAVIGL
-545 IAVSFMKGVPLR
+545 VAVSFMRGVPLR
-557 GGDTKSPPAADQ
+557 GGSK
-569 RDEAAGEAAK
+569 RDEG
-579 AAKARRSP
+579 RVRSP
-587 GAGRKRKGRKA
+587 QV
-598 RRGWS
+598 
-603 AKPGSTAQR
+603 PGPSTNAEAHPTVQR

>member
-1 MEQSASRTSE
+1 MEQSLRGKSKPKGPAPGTRTPAVDDLTTNPPST
-11 SPEPGHDPGSP
+11 PE
-22 SAEGLPT
+22 T
-29 TGATTE
+29 TS
-35 ATADTAPEYPSRR
+35 YPSRK
-48 VVRRIMVGLILAML
+48 VVRRIMVGLVLAML

-121 ALGIFIVA
+121 ALGVFIVA
-129 SLAAGFAQDINWLIA
+129 SLAAGFAQNINWLIA

-216 VVAFCVIQLMF
+216 VVAFAVIQFMF

-236 PSVDWLGA
+236 APVDWLGA
-244 GLIFSAAST
+244 ALIFSAAST
-253 VIVLLSLGGTE
+253 AIVLLSLGGTQ
-264 IPWNSPIAYG
+264 IPWNSPAAYA
-274 MGAGAVLLT
+274 MGIGTVLLT
-283 VSAILIERRAK
+283 VAAVLVERRAA
-294 EPIIPTRLFRDRTFV
+294 EPIIPTRLFRNRTFV
-309 LASAGSVSVGMMMF
+309 LASAGSVTVGMMMF

-347 TLPLVGSFLLTSIGS
+347 TLPLVGCFLVTSIGS
-362 GFAISGTGRWKAYP
+362 GFAISGSGRWKAYP

-390 SLAQVDPGLTTVI
+390 TMAQYDPGLTTVVV
-403 AGQMLVGLGFGLNM
+403 GQMLVGLGFGLNM
-417 QILLLATQSA
+417 QILLLATQSS
-427 LPVRD
+427 LPVED

-455 GAVMVSRL
+455 GAVMVGRL
-463 NAELDAA
+463 NNALADAMT
-470 AARAQ
+470 AARAEL
-475 EAVAADALNGTESGA
+475 EADVAAGTDSGA
-490 EELSIGLEEA
+490 DELTVGLEQA

-514 PEPVREVVVGAFDHA
+514 PDPIREVVVHAFDHA

-534 VAGIPIAAAGL
+534 VAGVPIAACGL
-545 IAVSFMKGVPLR
+545 IAVTFMKGVPLR
-557 GGDTKSPPAADQ
+557 GGGPARA
-569 RDEAAGEAAK
+569 EK
-579 AAKARRSP
+579 
-587 GAGRKRKGRKA
+587 
-598 RRGWS
+598 
-603 AKPGSTAQR
+603 

>member
-1 MEQSASRTSE
+1 MEQSLRGKSKPKGPAPGTRTPAVDDLTTNPPST
-11 SPEPGHDPGSP
+11 PE
-22 SAEGLPT
+22 T
-29 TGATTE
+29 TS
-35 ATADTAPEYPSRR
+35 YPSRK
-48 VVRRIMVGLILAML
+48 VVRRIMVGLVLAML

-121 ALGIFIVA
+121 ALGVFIVA
-129 SLAAGFAQDINWLIA
+129 SLAAGFAQNINWLIA

-216 VVAFCVIQLMF
+216 VVAFAVIQFMF
-227 RMPFTPRRK
+227 RMPFTPRSK
-236 PSVDWLGA
+236 APVDRLGA
-244 GLIFSAAST
+244 ALIFSAAST
-253 VIVLLSLGGTE
+253 AIVLLSLGGTQ
-264 IPWNSPIAYG
+264 IPWNSPAAYA
-274 MGAGAVLLT
+274 MGIGTVLLT
-283 VSAILIERRAK
+283 VAAILVERRAA
-294 EPIIPTRLFRDRTFV
+294 EPIIPTRLFRNRTFV
-309 LASAGSVSVGMMMF
+309 LASAGSVTVGMMMF

-347 TLPLVGSFLLTSIGS
+347 TLPLVGCFLVTSIGS
-362 GFAISGTGRWKAYP
+362 GFAISGSGRWKAYP

-390 SLAQVDPGLTTVI
+390 TMAQYDPGLTTVVV
-403 AGQMLVGLGFGLNM
+403 GQMLVGLGFGLNM
-417 QILLLATQSA
+417 QILLLATQSS
-427 LPVRD
+427 LPVED

-455 GAVMVSRL
+455 GAVMVGRL
-463 NAELDAA
+463 NNALADAMT
-470 AARAQ
+470 AARA
-475 EAVAADALNGTESGA
+475 ELEVDVAAGTDSGA
-490 EELSIGLEEA
+490 DELTVGLEQA

-514 PEPVREVVVGAFDHA
+514 PDPIREVVVHAFDHA

-534 VAGIPIAAAGL
+534 VAGVPIAACGL
-545 IAVSFMKGVPLR
+545 IAVTFMKGVPLR
-557 GGDTKSPPAADQ
+557 GGGPARA
-569 RDEAAGEAAK
+569 EK
-579 AAKARRSP
+579 
-587 GAGRKRKGRKA
+587 
-598 RRGWS
+598 
-603 AKPGSTAQR
+603 

>member
-1 MEQSASRTSE
+1 MEQSAQGTSTTRGH
-11 SPEPGHDPGSP
+11 SPGTPDAPAPQAPASP
-22 SAEGLPT
+22 APLP
-29 TGATTE
+29 E
-35 ATADTAPEYPSRR
+35 AAPEYPPRP
-48 VVRRIMVGLILAML
+48 VVRRIMVGLVLAML

-121 ALGIFIVA
+121 ALGVFIVA

-216 VVAFCVIQLMF
+216 VVAFGVIQFMF
-227 RMPFTPRRK
+227 RMPFTPRHR
-236 PSVDWLGA
+236 PTVDWLGA

-253 VIVLLSLGGTE
+253 VIVLLSLGGTQ
-264 IPWNSPIAYG
+264 IPWNSAPAYA
-274 MGAGAVLLT
+274 MGVGAVVLT
-283 VSAILIERRAK
+283 VAAVLVEQRAK

-309 LASAGSVSVGMMMF
+309 LASAGSVTVGMMMF

-328 MPQYLQMVHG
+328 MPQFLQMVHG

-347 TLPLVGSFLLTSIGS
+347 TLPLVASFLLTSIGS
-362 GFAISGTGRWKAYP
+362 GFAISGNGRWKAYT
-376 VVGMVLCVLGFTVL
+376 VVGMALCVVGFTVL
-390 SLAQVDPGLTTVI
+390 SLTRFDPGLATVVV
-403 AGQMLVGLGFGLNM
+403 GQVLVGLGFGLNM
-417 QILLLATQSA
+417 QILLLAVQSA
-427 LPVRD
+427 LPLRD
-432 MASGTAS
+432 LAAGTAS

-463 NAELDAA
+463 NAELASAA
-470 AARAQ
+470 TAAQ
-475 EAVAADALNGTESGA
+475 EALALDTASGTDSGA
-490 EELSIGLEEA
+490 QELTVGLEQA

-514 PEPVREVVVGAFDHA
+514 PEPVRDVVVGAFDHA

-534 VAGIPIAAAGL
+534 VAGIPIAVLGL
-545 IAVSFMKGVPLR
+545 VAVAFMKGVPLR
-557 GGDTKSPPAADQ
+557 GGGPKPS
-569 RDEAAGEAAK
+569 R
-579 AAKARRSP
+579 
-587 GAGRKRKGRKA
+587 A
-598 RRGWS
+598 RRGT
-603 AKPGSTAQR
+603 GE

>member
-1 MEQSASRTSE
+1 MEQSLRGKSKPKGPAPGTRTPAVDDLTTNPPST
-11 SPEPGHDPGSP
+11 PE
-22 SAEGLPT
+22 T
-29 TGATTE
+29 TS
-35 ATADTAPEYPSRR
+35 YPSRK
-48 VVRRIMVGLILAML
+48 VVRRIMVGLVLAML

-121 ALGIFIVA
+121 ALGVFIVA
-129 SLAAGFAQDINWLIA
+129 SLAAGFAQNINWLIA

-216 VVAFCVIQLMF
+216 VVAFAVIQFMF

-236 PSVDWLGA
+236 APVDWLGA
-244 GLIFSAAST
+244 ALIFSAAST
-253 VIVLLSLGGTE
+253 AIVLLSLGGTQ
-264 IPWNSPIAYG
+264 IPWNSPAAYA
-274 MGAGAVLLT
+274 MGIGTVLLT
-283 VSAILIERRAK
+283 VAAILVERRAA
-294 EPIIPTRLFRDRTFV
+294 EPIIPTRLFRNRTFV
-309 LASAGSVSVGMMMF
+309 LASAGSVAVGMMMF

-347 TLPLVGSFLLTSIGS
+347 TLPLVGCFLVTSIGS
-362 GFAISGTGRWKAYP
+362 GFAISGSGRWKAYP

-390 SLAQVDPGLTTVI
+390 TMAQYDPGLTTVVV
-403 AGQMLVGLGFGLNM
+403 GQMLVGLGFGLNM
-417 QILLLATQSA
+417 QILLLATQSS
-427 LPVRD
+427 LPVED

-455 GAVMVSRL
+455 GAVMVGRL
-463 NAELDAA
+463 NNALADAMT
-470 AARAQ
+470 AARAEL
-475 EAVAADALNGTESGA
+475 EADVAAGTDSGA
-490 EELSIGLEEA
+490 DELTVGLEQA

-514 PEPVREVVVGAFDHA
+514 PDPIREVVVHAFDHA

-534 VAGIPIAAAGL
+534 VAGVPIAACGL
-545 IAVSFMKGVPLR
+545 IAVTFMKGVPLR
-557 GGDTKSPPAADQ
+557 GGGPARA
-569 RDEAAGEAAK
+569 EK
-579 AAKARRSP
+579 
-587 GAGRKRKGRKA
+587 
-598 RRGWS
+598 
-603 AKPGSTAQR
+603 

>member
-1 MEQSASRTSE
+1 MEQSLRGKSKPKGPAPGTRTPAVDDLTTNPPST
-11 SPEPGHDPGSP
+11 PE
-22 SAEGLPT
+22 T
-29 TGATTE
+29 TS
-35 ATADTAPEYPSRR
+35 YPSRK
-48 VVRRIMVGLILAML
+48 VVRRIMVGLVLAML

-121 ALGIFIVA
+121 ALGVFIVA
-129 SLAAGFAQDINWLIA
+129 SLAAGFAQNINWLIA

-216 VVAFCVIQLMF
+216 VVAFAVIQFMF

-236 PSVDWLGA
+236 APVDWLGA
-244 GLIFSAAST
+244 ALIFSAAST
-253 VIVLLSLGGTE
+253 AIVLLSLGGTQ
-264 IPWNSPIAYG
+264 IPWNSPAAYA
-274 MGAGAVLLT
+274 MGIGTVLLT
-283 VSAILIERRAK
+283 VAAILVERRAA
-294 EPIIPTRLFRDRTFV
+294 EPIIPTRLFRNRTFV
-309 LASAGSVSVGMMMF
+309 LASAGSVTVGMMMF

-347 TLPLVGSFLLTSIGS
+347 TLPLVGCFLVTSIGS
-362 GFAISGTGRWKAYP
+362 GFAISGSGRWKAYP

-390 SLAQVDPGLTTVI
+390 TMAQYDPGLTTVVV
-403 AGQMLVGLGFGLNM
+403 GQMLVGLGFGLNM
-417 QILLLATQSA
+417 QILLLATQSS
-427 LPVRD
+427 LPVED

-455 GAVMVSRL
+455 GAVMVGRL
-463 NAELDAA
+463 NNALADAMT
-470 AARAQ
+470 AARAEL
-475 EAVAADALNGTESGA
+475 EADVTAGTDSGA
-490 EELSIGLEEA
+490 DELTVGLEQA

-514 PEPVREVVVGAFDHA
+514 PDPIREVVVHAFDHA

-534 VAGIPIAAAGL
+534 VAGVPIAACGL
-545 IAVSFMKGVPLR
+545 IAVTFMKGVPLR
-557 GGDTKSPPAADQ
+557 GGGPARA
-569 RDEAAGEAAK
+569 EK
-579 AAKARRSP
+579 
-587 GAGRKRKGRKA
+587 
-598 RRGWS
+598 
-603 AKPGSTAQR
+603 

>member
-1 MEQSASRTSE
+1 
-11 SPEPGHDPGSP
+11 
-22 SAEGLPT
+22 
-29 TGATTE
+29 
-35 ATADTAPEYPSRR
+35 
-48 VVRRIMVGLILAML
+48 MVGLVLAML

-109 SDIWGRK
+109 SDLWGRK

-121 ALGIFIVA
+121 ALGVFIVA

-216 VVAFCVIQLMF
+216 VVAFTVVQFMF
-227 RMPFTPRRK
+227 RMPFAPRRK
-236 PSVDWLGA
+236 APVDRLGA
-244 GLIFSAAST
+244 SLIFSAAST
-253 VIVLLSLGGTE
+253 MIVLLSLGGTQF
-264 IPWNSPIAYG
+264 PWNSPIAYV
-274 MGAGAVLLT
+274 MGVGAVLLI
-283 VSAILIERRAK
+283 VAAVLVERRAA
-294 EPIIPTRLFRDRTFV
+294 EPIIPIRLFRDRTFV
-309 LASAGSVSVGMMMF
+309 LASAGSVTVGMMMF

-328 MPQYLQMVHG
+328 MPQYLQFVHG

-347 TLPLVGSFLLTSIGS
+347 TLPLVGSFLTTSIGS
-362 GFAISGTGRWKAYP
+362 GYAISGTGRWKAYP
-376 VVGMVLCVLGFTVL
+376 VVGMVLCVLGFTML
-390 SLAQVDPGLTTVI
+390 SLAQVDPGLTTIVV
-403 AGQMLVGLGFGLNM
+403 GQMCVGLGFGLNM

-427 LPVRD
+427 LPLRD
-432 MASGTAS
+432 MASGTAT

-455 GAVMVSRL
+455 GAVMAGRL
-463 NAELDAA
+463 NSELAIA
-470 AARAQ
+470 STAAR
-475 EAVAADALNGTESGA
+475 EAMDADRVQGVDSGA
-490 EELSIGLEEA
+490 EELSIGLERA

-514 PEPVREVVVGAFDHA
+514 PEPVREVIVGAFDHA

-534 VAGIPIAAAGL
+534 VAGIPIAVIGL
-545 IAVSFMKGVPLR
+545 ISVSFMKGVPLR
-557 GGDTKSPPAADQ
+557 GGGP
-569 RDEAAGEAAK
+569 E
-579 AAKARRSP
+579 RR
-587 GAGRKRKGRKA
+587 
-598 RRGWS
+598 RR
-603 AKPGSTAQR
+603 